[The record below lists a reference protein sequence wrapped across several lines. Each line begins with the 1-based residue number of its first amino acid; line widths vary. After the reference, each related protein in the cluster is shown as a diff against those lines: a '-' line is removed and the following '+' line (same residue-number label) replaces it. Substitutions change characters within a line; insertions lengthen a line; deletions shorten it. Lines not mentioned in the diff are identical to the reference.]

1 MRVFLP
7 LHMDISQTARMAL
20 SGAHT
25 STKPNPL
32 SYLLLLPAQHYRFIK
47 ICALF
52 PEKLTKMWEK
62 MPYLATLLKVRGIS
76 WDVAGSASKF
86 IAGLFWAET
95 HHPSRFQVVFVLS
108 CWPTDQQIFDKVMFV
123 IVFQIWCGIYNFCQ
137 TPICISSLKLF
148 TLGVT
153 QQLHTGLQ
161 LLQSNS
167 GFSNLSDM
175 KCHSKKVHQSMSV
188 PYQP

>member
-95 HHPSRFQVVFVLS
+95 HHPSRF
-108 CWPTDQQIFDKVMFV
+108 CWNLFSSFCVILLTNRPTN
-123 IVFQIWCGIYNFCQ
+123 IWQGHVCH
-137 TPICISSLKLF
+137 CIPDMMWYIQFLPNTNLHKLLKTLYFRCHTTTTHRF
-148 TLGVT
+148 TT
-153 QQLHTGLQ
+153 FTI
-161 LLQSNS
+161 
-167 GFSNLSDM
+167 
-175 KCHSKKVHQSMSV
+175 
-188 PYQP
+188 